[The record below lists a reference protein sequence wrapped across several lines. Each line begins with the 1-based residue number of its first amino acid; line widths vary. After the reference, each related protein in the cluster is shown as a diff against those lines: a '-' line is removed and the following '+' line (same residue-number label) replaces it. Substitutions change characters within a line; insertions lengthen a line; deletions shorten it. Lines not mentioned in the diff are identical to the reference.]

1 MSKLPVEVLKVVS
14 RDGAE
19 RELLVLARKV
29 VEGREFLIVSSQE
42 SILRFAAGDHAHLHL
57 ECGEYQ
63 DQRLLPVTDG
73 RILQALLEEA
83 EAGLEACTP
92 ELALG
97 A

>member
-14 RDGAE
+14 RGGEE

-29 VEGREFLIVSSQE
+29 VEVREFLIVASQE
-42 SILRFAAGDHAHLHL
+42 SILRYAAGDQAQLQL

-63 DQRLLPVTDG
+63 AGRLLPVTDG
-73 RILQALLEEA
+73 RILQSLLEET
-83 EAGLEACTP
+83 EAALAACTP
-92 ELALG
+92 ALPLG